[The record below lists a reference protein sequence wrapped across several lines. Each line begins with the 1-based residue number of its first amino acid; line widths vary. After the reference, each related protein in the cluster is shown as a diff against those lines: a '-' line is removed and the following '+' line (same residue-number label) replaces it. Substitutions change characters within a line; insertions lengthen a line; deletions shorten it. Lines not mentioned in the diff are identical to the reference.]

1 MMREP
6 RFGASN
12 SMLKEIMARNQHV
25 HREAKRDGRGRSRR
39 DGLVGGMAT
48 ITAKE
53 LDVLIIRIASAE
65 TDNDH
70 AGGLSSDL
78 DSAIEV
84 MRRRVSG
91 EADIASMGEWLDLNY
106 PKKGE

>member
-1 MMREP
+1 MMTSYAWVFLVAFLIQSVLVAWLMKTTKSILNEW
-6 RFGASN
+6 
-12 SMLKEIMARNQHV
+12 
-25 HREAKRDGRGRSRR
+25 RDTV
-39 DGLVGGMAT
+39 DHQ
-48 ITAKE
+48 K
-53 LDVLIIRIASAE
+53 IAIDLA
-65 TDNDH
+65 D
-70 AGGLSSDL
+70 GLSSDL